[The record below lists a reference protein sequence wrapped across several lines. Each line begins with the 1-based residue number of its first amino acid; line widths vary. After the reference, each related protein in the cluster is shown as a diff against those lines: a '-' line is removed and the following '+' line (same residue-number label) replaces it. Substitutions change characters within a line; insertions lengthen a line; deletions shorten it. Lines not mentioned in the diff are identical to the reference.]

1 MDQVKRLKAYS
12 TKALLEFSIEGDTFT
27 LSDKRYKILN
37 DRAMIFDTEMN
48 FLPEQTIALEEGVI
62 GYIYEFG
69 GRWYTHEWGSD
80 VSLNEVVHIGKA
92 TQKIPTNA
100 FLGIRS
106 GYELMNGV
114 GLYKNWAKKAK
125 FLGVSTLAI
134 CEKKTLSGCLVFQT
148 ECSKLGI
155 KSIFGMTTPIINEA
169 GKEFEVKIYVKNLQG
184 WFNLLKL
191 NTILNV
197 DKEIA
202 ISLHILEKNREDLF
216 IVADPKSMDFEDVFS
231 DIDYFQLDTVEFKDT
246 EKDVYYLENLE
257 KFILSDIKPISITD
271 AFYIDKGEH
280 IIRELAWS
288 ISKSFDYKTE
298 NQYFKNKDVYAQELI
313 SMFEKGNNSWIKLF
327 KEAVKNEAFVAENC
341 NFKYDTD
348 TRHLPKY
355 VMTEEESAVHKDNS
369 AFFLH
374 LIKKGFHEKNIKDPK
389 VYIDRLQVEIDILKM
404 GEVIDYFLSLYDIVQ
419 FARREDILTGIGRGS
434 AGGSLVAYLLDIIKI
449 DPMEFDLLFERFLN
463 SGRMGEWQDR
473 PSYII
478 TLEDKSEVELA
489 EGAVLRVKR
498 GDRETIVMIEEL
510 KEGDEVLRY

>member
-80 VSLNEVVHIGKA
+80 ISLNEVVHIGKA

-125 FLGVSTLAI
+125 FLGVNTLAI
-134 CEKKTLSGCLVFQT
+134 CEKKTLSGCLVFQA

-169 GKEFEVKIYVKNLQG
+169 GKEFEVKIYVRNLQG
-184 WFNLLKL
+184 WFNLLKF

-197 DKEIA
+197 DKEAA

-216 IVADPKSMDFEDVFS
+216 IVADPKSMDFEDAFS
-231 DIDYFQLDTVEFKDT
+231 GIDYFQLDTVEFKDT
-246 EKDVYYLENLE
+246 EKDAYYLENLE
-257 KFILSDIKPISITD
+257 NSFFQILSLLVLQMLSTLT
-271 AFYIDKGEH
+271 
-280 IIRELAWS
+280 RE
-288 ISKSFDYKTE
+288 
-298 NQYFKNKDVYAQELI
+298 
-313 SMFEKGNNSWIKLF
+313 
-327 KEAVKNEAFVAENC
+327 
-341 NFKYDTD
+341 
-348 TRHLPKY
+348 
-355 VMTEEESAVHKDNS
+355 
-369 AFFLH
+369 
-374 LIKKGFHEKNIKDPK
+374 NI
-389 VYIDRLQVEIDILKM
+389 
-404 GEVIDYFLSLYDIVQ
+404 
-419 FARREDILTGIGRGS
+419 
-434 AGGSLVAYLLDIIKI
+434 
-449 DPMEFDLLFERFLN
+449 
-463 SGRMGEWQDR
+463 
-473 PSYII
+473 
-478 TLEDKSEVELA
+478 
-489 EGAVLRVKR
+489 
-498 GDRETIVMIEEL
+498 
-510 KEGDEVLRY
+510 